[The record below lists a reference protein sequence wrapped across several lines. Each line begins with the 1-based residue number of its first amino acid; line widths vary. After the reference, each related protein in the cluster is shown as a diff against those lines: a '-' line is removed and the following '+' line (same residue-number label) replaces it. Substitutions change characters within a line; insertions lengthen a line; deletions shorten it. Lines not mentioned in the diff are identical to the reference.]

1 MVKCVVCMSV
11 GTGGAEESDK
21 MSLASALAHSLVQTQ
36 PDEIVFFV
44 SKESVKTVDLISA
57 KYRERCGEEMPVP
70 VKIMLER
77 VDDFYECFTKV
88 SGVISERQR
97 DGCRVF
103 VDYTSGTK
111 TMTMVMGVSSVL
123 YHCTLLLTEG
133 RRDENGRVLPGSE
146 RVLEQQLFSA
156 YDRLLF
162 DDVVRMFHA
171 YRFSEAL
178 DLLERGMVS
187 HEFRDVMISICRAF
201 QFWDRFE
208 YKAAETVFLGM
219 NTERAKLLIPDI
231 GIKIGAVKKLVSH
244 SRNVDEARDEERD
257 MRLKD
262 EVRVNAKDKE
272 RRNLVLK
279 YRMILAD
286 LLCNAGRRIEEGK
299 YEDAVAR
306 LYRSVELVAQI
317 KLLEKAGVDDLE
329 GAGLRADVVCNL
341 LPKEMQGR
349 YQVREVDG
357 KFVFGLRQKYELL
370 KDLGPKYGW
379 PRADEVYR
387 GIQADMEKRNR
398 SVLAH
403 GITPVTKEEAEQIQE
418 KVRDIAGKAL
428 DRGVNTVRDEMRT
441 VAFPRVEWK

>member
-44 SKESVKTVDLISA
+44 SKESAKTVDLISA

-70 VKIMLER
+70 VKIELER

-208 YKAAETVFLGM
+208 YEAAETVFSGM
-219 NTERAKLLIPDI
+219 DMERAKLLIPDI
-231 GIKIGAVKKLVSH
+231 GTKIGAVKELVSH
-244 SRNVDEARDEERD
+244 SRNVDEARDEEQD

-262 EVRVNAKDKE
+262 AVRVNAKDKE

-279 YRMILAD
+279 YRRILAD

-341 LPKEMQGR
+341 LPNEVKAK
-349 YQVREVDG
+349 YQVRASDD

-387 GIQADMEKRNR
+387 GIQADMEM
-398 SVLAH
+398 V
-403 GITPVTKEEAEQIQE
+403 
-418 KVRDIAGKAL
+418 DL
-428 DRGVNTVRDEMRT
+428 DRRM
-441 VAFPRVEWK
+441 A